1 MKANKTGI
9 DRIIHATF
17 NSMRGIRLAWT
28 YEAAFRQEALLCLIL
43 VPIALVID
51 ATLIE
56 RLVLILTLFIL
67 VITEL
72 LNSAIEAVVDRVGP
86 ELHELSGRA
95 KDIASAAVFFALVLM
110 GVVWGLILIY

>member
-17 NSMRGIRLAWT
+17 NSMGGLRLAWKS
-28 YEAAFRQEALLCLIL
+28 EAA
-43 VPIALVID
+43 
-51 ATLIE
+51 
-56 RLVLILTLFIL
+56 
-67 VITEL
+67 
-72 LNSAIEAVVDRVGP
+72 VDRVGP